1 MIHNECNYAFM
12 QKIIINQIIG
22 NEHQNSSII
31 KHANLTDQFKNMLH
45 TIVTATYSLFMYVYN
60 FCKLQKL
67 MK

>member
-1 MIHNECNYAFM
+1 M

-31 KHANLTDQFKNMLH
+31 KHANLTDQFKNMLR

-60 FCKLQKL
+60 FCKL
-67 MK
+67 